1 MPKIALI
8 KSSCK
13 YNYEYDYNE
22 KVAENI
28 SEWEEVSEEEFK
40 LLTSYFYKN
49 YNSKN
54 IVVIEF
60 VENQRETIDLAVK
73 AQLEYIKKEEEKRL
87 AEKKA
92 KEEKALARK
101 LKLDQKKLEDK
112 KKLLEQ
118 LRKELGE

>member
-8 KSSCK
+8 KVDIQYGAYGGKSEIIGS
-13 YNYEYDYNE
+13 
-22 KVAENI
+22 I
-28 SEWEEVSEEEFK
+28 SDWEEVTREELK
-40 LLTSYFYKN
+40 LLKEYFERN
-49 YNSKN
+49 YYQKE

-60 VENQRETIDLAVK
+60 VENQRETINLAVK

-87 AEKKA
+87 TEKKA

-101 LKLDQKKLEDK
+101 FKLDQKKLEDK

-118 LRKELGE
+118 LKQEFGE

>member
-8 KSSCK
+8 KTREL
-13 YNYEYDYNE
+13 NDYDTFFERIINS
-22 KVAENI
+22 I
-28 SEWEEVSEEEFK
+28 TEWEEVTNVELK
-40 LLTSYFYKN
+40 LLKDYFN
-49 YNSKN
+49 RNSTHER
-54 IVVIEF
+54 ILVVEF
-60 VENQRETIDLAVK
+60 VENQRETIDLTVK

-92 KEEKALARK
+92 KEEKARTRK